1 MSVFF
6 GRRNKPDFVGC
17 AGIAPSALDL
27 LKPANGLL
35 LPGHGAPRHVEKA
48 DRWLRVDGEV
58 QEERDALAV
67 GQNSR
72 LGRALSELLHRH
84 QWKPDL
90 AQHRAQDRPKK
101 ARLFRNDFLSVTTGD
116 RTEGGRQEMFWS
128 WGAPGYIKVSKSS
141 PGSHWRDRSLIV
153 SSQGNPR
160 GGLTQIFAS
169 PILDKIFKC
178 LSMAK
183 KKSF

>member
-1 MSVFF
+1 MSGLF

-84 QWKPDL
+84 QREPDL
-90 AQHRAQDRPKK
+90 AQHRTKDRPKK
-101 ARLFRNDFLSVTTGD
+101 ARLLRNDFLSVTTGD
-116 RTEGGRQEMFWS
+116 RTKGGRWEMFWS
-128 WGAPGYIKVSKSS
+128 WGAPGYKKCEQVITGESLARQKSNCLLT
-141 PGSHWRDRSLIV
+141 RESLV
-153 SSQGNPR
+153 RTYPD
-160 GGLTQIFAS
+160 F
-169 PILDKIFKC
+169 C
-178 LSMAK
+178 LNNSRQNV
-183 KKSF
+183 